1 MAAFI
6 ERFEDDKGD
15 ADERMAAIFGPAHI
29 DTSIRQAIQ
38 FCWMSLPKD
47 KRTADELEQ
56 QIRRIVERALKDFRD
71 DRQAFGKP

>member
-1 MAAFI
+1 MAMHM
-6 ERFEDDKGD
+6 ERFDDEGGE
-15 ADERMAAIFGPAHI
+15 ASERMAAMFGPGHI

-47 KRTADELEQ
+47 KRTVDELEQ
-56 QIRRIVERALKDFRD
+56 QIRRFVDRALKDFRE